1 MIRSHV
7 FYPIEIQRQN
17 ILSDC
22 ATERRNLAVDEGL
35 SPPRWDSLTHQEP
48 WLAPASHIQASFL
61 WPFATRD
68 SNAFRLSSINH
79 ALHRSYPH
87 YLVNKTLP
95 FSPIYYTEIFKGRG
109 LPYRIPLE
117 PSDFYRC
124 DILFQIYAFKIF
136 GMVSLYYALKSSKK
150 ESGCGSSC
158 EEKTKERFFWVF
170 NFQSSLWEGYS
181 LLCSYSVIL
190 YLLPFVEGEPVYKGN
205 FL

>member
-17 ILSDC
+17 ILSYC

-48 WLAPASHIQASFL
+48 WLALASHIQVSFL

-87 YLVNKTLP
+87 YFDNKTLP
-95 FSPIYYTEIFKGRG
+95 FSPIYYTSEIFKGRG
-109 LPYRIPLE
+109 VPYRIPLE

-136 GMVSLYYALKSSKK
+136 GMISLYYALKYSKK
-150 ESGCGSSC
+150 ESGCGSTY
-158 EEKTKERFFWVF
+158 EGKVIKVF
-170 NFQSSLWEGYS
+170 SSFQFPVFSMRRVLFTLLVLCYPLLASLRWGRTR
-181 LLCSYSVIL
+181 L
-190 YLLPFVEGEPVYKGN
+190 
-205 FL
+205 